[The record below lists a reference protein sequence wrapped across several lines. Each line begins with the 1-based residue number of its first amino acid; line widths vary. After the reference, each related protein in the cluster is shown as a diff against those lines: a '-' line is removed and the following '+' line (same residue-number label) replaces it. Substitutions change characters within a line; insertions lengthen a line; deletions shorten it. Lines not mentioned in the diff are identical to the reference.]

1 MEHRSAARAKGWLVR
16 RKPWACLG
24 GKEERQR
31 KSKGKLKGREK
42 IRGHGIKKRR
52 E

>member
-24 GKEERQR
+24 VI
-31 KSKGKLKGREK
+31 KLSSGSSPKR
-42 IRGHGIKKRR
+42 IKKVSTRFAKAQVNS
-52 E
+52 